1 MDVFGSWS
9 GKRSHAIATAFRD
22 WLHVVLPSVN
32 LWLSDDIPGGE
43 KWGEHLA
50 KRLSDLKSGLIFLTP
65 NNHRAPWI
73 YFEAG
78 ALSRTLGDSHIYP
91 YLFDIE
97 LDDLARSPLSQFQ
110 ARLANKEGTI
120 KLVHDLNRRLPASF
134 PEDSLTALLDKF
146 WPDLQ
151 ERYKEVRRLM
161 EPVYHFERMEGRLL
175 GSVRRLKSGLLGV
188 DNKFLLQVLF
198 ESLGEYADRLDRVR
212 ADSQQFSLPYILY
225 PTYLLALLKAFDAP
239 QTKAIAVLDNDETF
253 WPQRPGLEILRH
265 TSPKSIRVF
274 VFRSREH
281 MRANISILEH
291 HSRRYEVY
299 AISYDILSKVVS
311 RSPFDFSIIGDINSV
326 SLLAVYNDDN
336 PLAKSIKFTADKRT
350 ISWHHDLFLEVRD
363 VAVPVKK
370 GISLLEGGEELIE
383 LTFSPPPSVKLS
395 QLDRK
400 PVEMSSYIHVHD
412 YDKHEERHAYYVE
425 MMDKMLEIYVA
436 HRDSTAR
443 TEVLEL
449 GAGTGIFTQRLVK
462 TGEIDITAIEIDW
475 VCYHILLEKMKRI
488 EDMQQ
493 QEISSAQPE
502 QGHAVLRNT
511 FTSRRLNA
519 VVKCDNEDC
528 RTYNPPGT
536 FFFIFSSFA
545 DHHIKPY
552 DKQEY
557 FLNIRRNLKPNGLV
571 IVGDEFLPS
580 YDELEPDSRERAL
593 RSYHRH
599 IIEETKRSH
608 GNDAA
613 GLVKLEEA
621 ALESGLQAIGD
632 FKVSCEIYERSLG
645 EAGFAFEKERIGPR
659 DREDLGGVYVY
670 TLRRRE

>member
-9 GKRSHAIATAFRD
+9 GKRSHAIATAFRT

-32 LWLSDDIPGGE
+32 LWLSDDIPAGE
-43 KWGEHLA
+43 KWGDHLTQ
-50 KRLSDLKSGLIFLTP
+50 KLTDMKSGLIFLTP
-65 NNHRAPWI
+65 NNLRAPWI
-73 YFEAG
+73 HFEAG
-78 ALSRTLGDSHIYP
+78 ALSKALGDTHIYP

-97 LDDLARSPLSQFQ
+97 LDSLTRSPLSQFQ
-110 ARLANKEGTI
+110 ARLANEEGTR
-120 KLVHDLNRRLPASF
+120 KLVHDLNRRLPTSL
-134 PEDSLTALLDKF
+134 PEDSLTVLLAKLL
-146 WPDLQ
+146 PDLL
-151 ERYKEVRRLM
+151 ELYKKVRQDM

-175 GSVRRLKSGLLGV
+175 GSFSRLKNVLLDV
-188 DNKFLLQVLF
+188 DNKFLQQVLY
-198 ESLGEYADRLDRVR
+198 ESLGEYADRLDRFR
-212 ADSQQFSLPYILY
+212 PESQQFSLPYILY
-225 PTYLLALLKAFDAP
+225 PTYLLTLLRAFDAP
-239 QTKAIAVLDNDETF
+239 QTKAIAVVDSDETF
-253 WPQRPGLEILRH
+253 WPQRPGIEILRH
-265 TSPKSIRVF
+265 TSPKSIRIF

-299 AISYDILSKVVS
+299 AISYDILAKIVS

-326 SLLAVYNDDN
+326 SLLAVYDDDN
-336 PLAKSIKFTADKRT
+336 PLARSIKFTADKGT
-350 ISWHHDLFLEVRD
+350 ISWHHDLFLEIRD
-363 VAVPVKK
+363 LAVPIQK
-370 GISLLEGGEELIE
+370 GSNFVEGGEQIVES
-383 LTFSPPPSVKLS
+383 TFSPPPAVKLS
-395 QLDRK
+395 RLDRK

-425 MMDKMLEIYVA
+425 MMDKMLEIYLA
-436 HRDSTAR
+436 HRGVADR

-475 VCYHILLEKMKRI
+475 ACYHILLGNMKRI

-493 QEISSAQPE
+493 QQTSGEKDE
-502 QGHAVLRNT
+502 HGHATLRKT
-511 FTSRRLNA
+511 FTSQRLNT

-536 FFFIFSSFA
+536 FLFIFSSFA

-557 FLNIRRNLKPNGLV
+557 FLNVKRNLKPNGLV

-580 YDELEPDSRERAL
+580 YDELDPEAREQAL
-593 RSYHRH
+593 RTYHRH
-599 IIEETKRSH
+599 IIEETRRQH
-608 GNDAA
+608 GKEAN

-621 ALESGLQAIGD
+621 ALESGLRAIGD
-632 FKVSCEIYERSLG
+632 FKVSCELYERSLV
-645 EAGFAFEKERIGPR
+645 EAGFEFEKEKIGPR
-659 DREDLGGVYVY
+659 RREDVGGVYVY
-670 TLRRRE
+670 TLRLRD